1 MSLAA
6 IKNKVTS
13 KVGRQILVTQKH
25 SPTLLFGVG
34 VIGVVTTVVLASR
47 ATLKMEEL
55 IGEAEEKNKQI
66 EEAAEK
72 HGEKYTEEDAKHD
85 GVLVKTQT
93 ALKIAQIYAPAFVIG
108 VVSIGCFTGSHII
121 LNRRNVAL
129 TAAYGAVDKA
139 FREYRGRV
147 INEFG
152 KEKDQE
158 FRFGTVEREMGVDT
172 DEGTAV
178 KTVKGADP
186 EFAKENNGKSMYAVV
201 FDEGNRNW
209 DPKWTY
215 NQMFLRSQQDYANDR
230 LTRDGFL
237 FLNDVYE
244 MLGFA
249 RTDFGQIVGWV
260 KGYGDSYVDF
270 GILDN
275 GYESLR
281 FVNGDERSV
290 WLDFNV
296 DGVVYNLINSRKGPA

>member
-1 MSLAA
+1 MSLKA
-6 IKNKVTS
+6 IKNKVTN
-13 KVGRQILVTQKH
+13 KAGRQILVAQKH

-34 VIGVVTTVVLASR
+34 VVGVVATVVLASR

-55 IGEAEEKNKQI
+55 IGEAEEKKEKI
-66 EEAAEK
+66 EAAKEL
-72 HGEKYTEEDAKHD
+72 GSDKYSEEDAKQD
-85 GVLVKTQT
+85 GVLVRTQT
-93 ALKIAQIYAPAFVIG
+93 VLKIAKLYAPAIAVG

-147 INEFG
+147 VDELG

-158 FRFGTVEREMGVDT
+158 FRFGVVQREMGVDT

-186 EFAKENNGKSMYAVV
+186 EFAKKNGGKSMYAVV

-209 DPKWTY
+209 TSRW
-215 NQMFLRSQQDYANDR
+215 NENAMFLRSQQMYANDR
-230 LTRDGFL
+230 LNAKGFL

-244 MLGFA
+244 MLGFE
-249 RTDFGQIVGWV
+249 RTSFGQVVGWV
-260 KGYGDSYVDF
+260 VGHGDGYIDF

-275 GYESLR
+275 GYESIR

-296 DGVVYNLINSRKGPA
+296 DGMVLELINDQKGPA